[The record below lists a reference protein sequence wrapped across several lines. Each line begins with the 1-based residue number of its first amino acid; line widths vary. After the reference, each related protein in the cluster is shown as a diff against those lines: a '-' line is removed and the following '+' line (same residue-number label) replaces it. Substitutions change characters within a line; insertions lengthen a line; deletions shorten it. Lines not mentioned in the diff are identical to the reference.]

1 VLQGIFDSIMIETNQ
16 HGCYRLETTIE
27 KELLERLRKGVY
39 GDGILNESQEAFT
52 KALDALGQEQDMQSD
67 LEQELEFEEE
77 EDDIEQ
83 DTLDR
88 EFVSDFDTSS
98 DEEDVDEKSILEE
111 DSDEESQDSDSSA
124 EDSES
129 DPDTKEN
136 KVQKKKVVKSKHYF
150 LIIINF
156 CYQKRKRKRC
166 LCQG

>member
-1 VLQGIFDSIMIETNQ
+1 MIETNRNPK
-16 HGCYRLETTIE
+16 CDRLETTIE

-77 EDDIEQ
+77 EEEEDIEQ

-124 EDSES
+124 EESES

-136 KVQKKKVVKSKHYF
+136 KVQKKKALKVSVTS
-150 LIIINF
+150 
-156 CYQKRKRKRC
+156 
-166 LCQG
+166 